1 MKVVP
6 CGGHVNFISKKEI
19 EEEEKNWMLV
29 LGVRYKTMIKVAQI
43 MIPLQYILLILMAV
57 VSCCICE
64 ASPPQFSAIHHST
77 SWESSTLRISSRHK
91 RQVAFMFIPRGG
103 GGSSSYTTTSDNDND
118 DADAEYDDI
127 GENTKES
134 KDNEEEPL
142 DPILYDTL
150 EVGLQQQQPLSKFLS
165 FLSPQSVIH
174 YAHILFRVTRRACRA
189 GALAAIHNN
198 DVIDD
203 EEESGNNRP
212 VVQHTILE
220 RTVHVL
226 GEMYHAAL
234 EPESEEYIIDDH
246 DKLSI
251 IAQQDDNDIK
261 EKKNIK
267 RRKRRKHHHHH
278 QKQKHTTSPT
288 AIPVCGGIEPS
299 HNNNSQHDAILQ
311 LSKQYSINLPT
322 NENNQ
327 LSKKYNSIL
336 LSSHTS
342 LNEALQLANSEAR
355 FLICYI
361 SKGNT
366 NNNKKNNA
374 IVIPNLLSPDVIK
387 VINRKPLGKRQVGDT
402 ASFYIWITNDAS
414 DKDVDMAMKRL
425 KVKPPTSRGNSSKE
439 KKKKSKSSSSSS
451 TAPILTIIYP
461 ATTFDPRS
469 STIKVSPKVL
479 AQHHCHP
486 PPSTSET
493 LLSWM
498 STIRKRHLRNYAK
511 LQHDRRELQLLQERT
526 RGYVSSMKEDATRD
540 EEDEVERQKKKEI
553 EEKEEERIQ
562 YILERRTR
570 LLESLVDEP
579 PIIGS
584 SSSLSSNHD
593 GADVITIALRF
604 VNGSN
609 NVNRDTTTLKRR
621 FLSKETSMNDVF
633 NWIDAVHGLEREKIE
648 LCTMNGAKKFV
659 YVNDDDD
666 DNDDAVEESGEN
678 NVTLEE
684 AGLGK
689 MTALRVLEILDGTE
703 EEEDDESDGDD
714 ESGEESEEE
723 GDEDS

>member
-1 MKVVP
+1 
-6 CGGHVNFISKKEI
+6 
-19 EEEEKNWMLV
+19 
-29 LGVRYKTMIKVAQI
+29 
-43 MIPLQYILLILMAV
+43 
-57 VSCCICE
+57 
-64 ASPPQFSAIHHST
+64 
-77 SWESSTLRISSRHK
+77 
-91 RQVAFMFIPRGG
+91 MFIPRGG
-103 GGSSSYTTTSDNDND
+103 GGSSSFTTTSDID
-118 DADAEYDDI
+118 DAEYDDI
-127 GENTKES
+127 DEYDGESEE
-134 KDNEEEPL
+134 NEEEPL
-142 DPILYDTL
+142 DPILCDTL
-150 EVGLQQQQPLSKFLS
+150 EVCLQQQQPLSKFLS

-189 GALAAIHNN
+189 GALAVIHNN
-198 DVIDD
+198 DVIDE

-251 IAQQDDNDIK
+251 TAQQDDNDIK

-267 RRKRRKHHHHH
+267 RRKRRKHHHH

-299 HNNNSQHDAILQ
+299 HNHNSKHDAILQ
-311 LSKQYSINLPT
+311 LFKQYSINLPT

-361 SKGNT
+361 SKDNT
-366 NNNKKNNA
+366 NNNNKNDA

-439 KKKKSKSSSSSS
+439 KKKSKSSSSS

-461 ATTFDPRS
+461 ATTIDPRS

-526 RGYVSSMKEDATRD
+526 RGYVSSIKEDATRD
-540 EEDEVERQKKKEI
+540 EKDEVERQKKKEI

-584 SSSLSSNHD
+584 SS
-593 GADVITIALRF
+593 GGDVITIALRF

-666 DNDDAVEESGEN
+666 DDNDDDAGKESGEN

-689 MTALRVLEILDGTE
+689 MTALRVLEILDDTE
-703 EEEDDESDGDD
+703 EEDEDDEYDEDE

-723 GDEDS
+723 EDS